1 MSGPKVLIYTRDG
14 CGYCSAAKRLL
25 DGKGVVYEERNAT
38 ATPAFRGE
46 MIARSGRAT
55 FPQVF
60 VGDTHV
66 GGCDDLYALD
76 SRGGL
81 DPLLG
86 R

>member
-1 MSGPKVLIYTRDG
+1 MRPVTIYTRAL
-14 CGYCSAAKRLL
+14 CSYCPRAVSLLREKGADVTEIDATFDPAKK
-25 DGKGVVYEERNAT
+25 D
-38 ATPAFRGE
+38 E
-46 MIARSGRAT
+46 MIARSGRRT

-81 DPLLG
+81 DPLLKG
-86 R
+86 GA